1 MTWIYEL
8 LFVLT
13 FLQRGNV
20 HAQLATERIQMDIS
34 ENCPPRGT
42 NTLFVRDD
50 KSYLIQAKSGTD
62 EPTIQ
67 HCEVIMG
74 PYSEN
79 RSLNVTFHSF
89 YVLNDSC
96 GASLSISQGRS
107 SLMEEQ
113 KLLMKLDCKT
123 HKKPRELSFI
133 AEKDL
138 FLKFAVVHN
147 LKSRKYNFR
156 INVIAG
162 PAKSATSSGLSIGV
176 QIGIIV
182 ISIVAVILIGYL
194 VYKTVRVKMSMR
206 DMDEDDNSA
215 ALYNLNNSTQSHQN
229 SYVPM
234 PSQEQMEHL
243 SRREPDPEIYFDYN
257 PSQTHLEDK
266 GSNDVNNGLPSPPPY
281 EEALSMPL
289 SNTPDHEYGVEYAN
303 INR

>member
-1 MTWIYEL
+1 MSWIYEL

-20 HAQLATERIQMDIS
+20 QAQLATERIQMDIP

-62 EPTIQ
+62 EPTVQ
-67 HCEVIMG
+67 HCEVILG

-89 YVLNDSC
+89 YVLNASC

-113 KLLMKLDCKT
+113 KLLMKLNCFT
-123 HKKPRELSFI
+123 RKKPRELSFI

-147 LKSRKYNFR
+147 LNSRKYNFR

-162 PAKSATSSGLSIGV
+162 PAKSPTSSGLSIGV

-182 ISIVAVILIGYL
+182 ISVVAVILIGYL

-206 DMDEDDNSA
+206 DMDEEDNSA

-229 SYVPM
+229 SYVAM
-234 PSQEQMEHL
+234 PTHEQMEHL

-266 GSNDVNNGLPSPPPY
+266 GSNDVNNGLSSPPPY

-289 SNTPDHEYGVEYAN
+289 SSSSDHEYGVEYAN